1 MAVRARQSPTRQE
14 RRHEAT
20 KQEIIATARRL
31 LVDQGPDA
39 LSLRAIAR
47 EMEISATALYRYFG
61 DGIDELVQNVIADI
75 FTEFGTD
82 VRRAIDQADGDDDIT
97 KLAAK
102 MVAACREFR
111 EWALAHQGEFALL
124 FGVPLPGIDDGR
136 YDIASACAV
145 EFAGTYFGLFLEM
158 WDKAPFPVPAPDEI
172 DPRLHD
178 QLVRYRE
185 FLGID
190 IPLGAVLIFLRC
202 WTVLYG
208 AVAME
213 VFGHVAFAL
222 EDPAPMFEYTLA
234 DLAELVGLPYPPQR

>member
-1 MAVRARQSPTRQE
+1 MAVPARQSPTRQE

-31 LVDQGPDA
+31 LVEQGPTA
-39 LSLRAIAR
+39 LTLRAIAR
-47 EMEISATALYRYFG
+47 EMEMSPTALYRYFG

-75 FTEFGTD
+75 FTEFGAD
-82 VRRAIDQADGDDDIT
+82 VQRAVDQADGDDDIA
-97 KLAAK
+97 KLTAK
-102 MVAACREFR
+102 VIAACREFR
-111 EWALAHQGEFALL
+111 EWALAHHGEFALL

-136 YDIASACAV
+136 YDIASECAM
-145 EFAGTYFGLFLEM
+145 EFAGAYFGLFLEL
-158 WDKAPFPVPAPDEI
+158 WTKAPFPVPAPDEI
-172 DPRLHD
+172 DQGLRD
-178 QLVRYRE
+178 QLTRYRE

-202 WTVLYG
+202 WTLLYG

-222 EDPAPMFEYTLA
+222 VDPAPMFEYTLA